1 MRFFQRWLLSR
12 VWVPAVAV
20 VTLAALTPRVVAK
33 INDDWRVSRAAG
45 VYNWEEGPANQF
57 WPGETRFRWTKGR
70 AALREPVRGAVMT
83 VAIYLARPD
92 LATHRVNLRVTVG
105 GVPTEQ
111 ILLVRN
117 GWQMLT
123 WRLSFAPSSAS
134 GSSLGGRHATPTQRV
149 PSAGTNPRPHIPPPC
164 QSPAIRTVSEG
175 SVPENQVST
184 A

>member
-123 WRLSFAPSSAS
+123 YDLIRILGEARWRSQRAITLELVVSPTFIPARAGPSNDTRELGIGLGLVRWS
-134 GSSLGGRHATPTQRV
+134 GPTP
-149 PSAGTNPRPHIPPPC
+149 
-164 QSPAIRTVSEG
+164 E
-175 SVPENQVST
+175 
-184 A
+184 